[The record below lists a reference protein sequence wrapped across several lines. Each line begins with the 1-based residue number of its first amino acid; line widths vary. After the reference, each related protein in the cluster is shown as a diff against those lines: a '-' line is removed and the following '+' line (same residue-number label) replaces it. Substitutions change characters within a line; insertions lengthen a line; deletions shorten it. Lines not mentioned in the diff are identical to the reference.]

1 MQIGLIELFG
11 MEEIKQYIN
20 LQMRKMLEIFE
31 KIIKFDIFFSRK
43 RIQKKQIDIQLYC
56 FYIPE
61 CGILYI
67 HFSRKIS
74 YKYKFIIKSK
84 DNIIYTTNLYFI
96 YYIVF
101 QLVLLHQKINI
112 IIHHNLFYTDICDIF
127 YILVYLSKIHPQ
139 FGHKH
144 DVSIII
150 MM

>member
-1 MQIGLIELFG
+1 

-31 KIIKFDIFFSRK
+31 KIIKFDIFFQEK
-43 RIQKKQIDIQLYC
+43 EFKKSKSI
-56 FYIPE
+56 FSYIVFIFLSVGSYISIFPE
-61 CGILYI
+61 RLVINT
-67 HFSRKIS
+67 
-74 YKYKFIIKSK
+74 KFIIKSK

>member
-31 KIIKFDIFFSRK
+31 KIIKFDIFFQEK
-43 RIQKKQIDIQLYC
+43 EFQKKQIDIQLYC

>member
-31 KIIKFDIFFSRK
+31 KIIKFDIFFQEK
-43 RIQKKQIDIQLYC
+43 EFK
-56 FYIPE
+56 
-61 CGILYI
+61 
-67 HFSRKIS
+67 
-74 YKYKFIIKSK
+74 KSK
-84 DNIIYTTNLYFI
+84 SIFSYIVFIFLSVGSYISIFPERLVINTNLLSNLYFI